1 MAISQNFPNISPSL
15 NLNFARSKYLDP
27 RVTFTRTSSATRVNG
42 QGLIEVVSAD
52 TPRFDHSYDSST
64 GTVKSLGLLIE
75 EQRTNL
81 LTYSEQFDNAAWISA
96 FGQDAVV
103 TANNTTAP
111 DGTTTADL
119 ITFTP
124 DGTTQS
130 RKEQIIGTQSGT
142 FTASIFVKKGTL
154 DTIYLYVSSATETYP
169 AMYYTFST
177 DTIGTDNATATRTFY
192 PNGWVRLT
200 ATATVP
206 SHTMYSGLISFNT
219 SGTLYAWGAQV
230 EQGAFPTSYI
240 PTTTATVTRT
250 ADNASMTGSNFSSW
264 YNSTEGTVLT
274 TTKFNGTPILGIDN
288 RSVYSIIGT
297 GFTWQIWWESTNTGA
312 HINYNGTDFDAT
324 IFESDATI
332 FSGDTVKMISALKT
346 NDFAFSQNGG
356 AVQSDTSVLL
366 NSDHNR
372 IDIGSVLETNYLN
385 GTIAQI
391 SYYSKR
397 LTNDQLQNLTK

>member
-75 EQRTNL
+75 ESRTNL
-81 LTYSEQFDNAAWISA
+81 VTDTATDFNYSI
-96 FGQDAVV
+96 
-103 TANNTTAP
+103 NNQIASTTTDIAP
-111 DGTTTADL
+111 DGNNVLCKHDLTGGTDQPFLNCRANTTLSAGNTYTMSMWLKGTTNFSAAFAFVGETTSEIYSNTANITTTWNRFTL
-119 ITFTP
+119 TFTLVA
-124 DGTTQS
+124 TQ
-130 RKEQIIGTQSGT
+130 
-142 FTASIFVKKGTL
+142 TAS
-154 DTIYLYVSSATETYP
+154 
-169 AMYYTFST
+169 
-177 DTIGTDNATATRTFY
+177 
-192 PNGWVRLT
+192 RLQVFF
-200 ATATVP
+200 AEQGEGKV
-206 SHTMYSGLISFNT
+206 ISI
-219 SGTLYAWGAQV
+219 WGAQI
-230 EQGAFPTSYI
+230 EQGAFATSYI
-240 PTTTATVTRT
+240 PRTSGQQATRT
-250 ADNASMTGSNFSSW
+250 ADNARMTGSNFSSW
-264 YNSTEGTVLT
+264 YNQSEGTVLT
-274 TTKFNGTPILGIDN
+274 TTKFDGTPILGIDN